1 MEPEKV
7 VDGRSNV
14 ITLCSQRHMH
24 AIKHSARGGDTLNCQ
39 VGQQAVGVP

>member
-14 ITLCSQRHMH
+14 ITLYSQRHVH
-24 AIKHSARGGDTLNCQ
+24 AMKHRARSRDTLNCQ
-39 VGQQAVGVP
+39 VGQEAVEVP